1 MLSKIIK
8 NSLCLH
14 FDILYLSCQLYW
26 KEMRTKNIMK
36 KLFFITAVIF
46 LLYSCNKRENKTFRK
61 FYKASKGDSTAFLS
75 MVFTENTFYGEYE
88 IRYGL
93 LGKDS
98 GAVRGN
104 RIGDTLR
111 GDFCYRSYG
120 GDIKRAPFVLL
131 EKNQELKLG
140 AGLIST
146 YMTIPFYV
154 KGTLEF
160 KDSNF
165 LFKPIEKSQSGK

>member
-1 MLSKIIK
+1 MCID
-8 NSLCLH
+8 N
-14 FDILYLSCQLYW
+14 LYLLCQLYSR
-26 KEMRTKNIMK
+26 EMGTKKRIMK
-36 KLFFITAVIF
+36 KLFFIAAVIF
-46 LLYSCNKRENKTFRK
+46 LLHSCSKRESKTFKK

-75 MVFTENTFYGEYE
+75 LVFTENTFYGEYE

-131 EKNQELKLG
+131 KSNQKLKQG
-140 AGLIST
+140 TGLVST
-146 YMTIPFYV
+146 YMTIPFFV

-165 LFKPIEKSQSGK
+165 LFEPIQQREYGK

>member
-1 MLSKIIK
+1 MTI
-8 NSLCLH
+8 
-14 FDILYLSCQLYW
+14 
-26 KEMRTKNIMK
+26 ETKYRLK
-36 KLFFITAVIF
+36 KVFFAITAVF
-46 LLYSCNKRENKTFRK
+46 LIYSCNKKENGKIRK
-61 FYKASKGDSTAFLS
+61 FYKASKGEDTAFLALT
-75 MVFTENTFYGEYE
+75 FTKNTFYGEYE

-131 EKNQELKLG
+131 ESNQKLKEG
-140 AGLIST
+140 TGLVST

-165 LFKPIEKSQSGK
+165 LFKPIEKRDFGK

>member
-1 MLSKIIK
+1 MGTNKHIV
-8 NSLCLH
+8 
-14 FDILYLSCQLYW
+14 
-26 KEMRTKNIMK
+26 K
-36 KLFFITAVIF
+36 KMFFVVAVIF
-46 LLYSCNKRENKTFRK
+46 LLHSCNKRENSSIKK
-61 FYKASKGDSTAFLS
+61 FYKVSKGDSTAYLS
-75 MVFTENTFYGEYE
+75 LVFTKNTFYGEYE
-88 IRYGL
+88 IQYGL

-120 GDIKRAPFVLL
+120 GDIKRVPFVLL
-131 EKNQELKLG
+131 EKNQKLKQG
-140 AGLIST
+140 TGIIST

-160 KDSNF
+160 KESNF
-165 LFKPIEKSQSGK
+165 LFKPIEKSQSSK

>member
-1 MLSKIIK
+1 M
-8 NSLCLH
+8 
-14 FDILYLSCQLYW
+14 
-26 KEMRTKNIMK
+26 ETKKRMMK
-36 KLFFITAVIF
+36 KLFFIVAVIF
-46 LLYSCNKRENKTFRK
+46 LLHSCNKRENKTFKK

-75 MVFTENTFYGEYE
+75 LVFTQNTFYGEYE

-131 EKNQELKLG
+131 ENNQKLKQG
-140 AGLIST
+140 TGLVST

-165 LFKPIEKSQSGK
+165 LFEPIEKREFGK

>member
-1 MLSKIIK
+1 MSIY
-8 NSLCLH
+8 S
-14 FDILYLSCQLYW
+14 
-26 KEMRTKNIMK
+26 KEMVTNNYIVK
-36 KLFFITAVIF
+36 KLFFVVAVI
-46 LLYSCNKRENKTFRK
+46 LLLLSCNKRENTSIRK
-61 FYKASKGDSTAFLS
+61 FYKASQGDETAFLS
-75 MVFTENTFYGEYE
+75 LVFTKNTFYGEYE

-120 GDIKRAPFVLL
+120 GDIKRVPFVLL
-131 EKNQELKLG
+131 ERNGKLKQG
-140 AGLIST
+140 TGLIST
-146 YMTIPFYV
+146 YMTIPFYM

-160 KDSNF
+160 KESNF
-165 LFKPIEKSQSGK
+165 LFEQIEKSQFGK

>member
-1 MLSKIIK
+1 MISNKHIV
-8 NSLCLH
+8 
-14 FDILYLSCQLYW
+14 
-26 KEMRTKNIMK
+26 R
-36 KLFFITAVIF
+36 KLFFVVVVIF
-46 LLYSCNKRENKTFRK
+46 LLHSCNKRENSSIRK
-61 FYKASKGDSTAFLS
+61 FYKASKDDETAFLS
-75 MVFTENTFYGEYE
+75 LVFTKNTFYGEYE

-104 RIGDTLR
+104 RYGDTLR

-131 EKNQELKLG
+131 ETNEKLKLG
-140 AGLIST
+140 TGLIST
-146 YMTIPFYV
+146 YMTIPFYM

-160 KDSNF
+160 KDSSF
-165 LFKPIEKSQSGK
+165 LFEPIEQSQFGK

>member
-1 MLSKIIK
+1 MGTNKRIV
-8 NSLCLH
+8 
-14 FDILYLSCQLYW
+14 
-26 KEMRTKNIMK
+26 K
-36 KLFFITAVIF
+36 KLFFIVAVIF
-46 LLYSCNKRENKTFRK
+46 LLHSCNKRENKTFKK

-75 MVFTENTFYGEYE
+75 LVFTKNTFYGEYE

-104 RIGDTLR
+104 RHGDTLR

-131 EKNQELKLG
+131 ESNQKLKLG
-140 AGLIST
+140 TGLIST

-160 KDSNF
+160 KESNF
-165 LFKPIEKSQSGK
+165 LFEPIEQKQLGK

>member
-1 MLSKIIK
+1 
-8 NSLCLH
+8 
-14 FDILYLSCQLYW
+14 
-26 KEMRTKNIMK
+26 MRTNKRIVK
-36 KLFFITAVIF
+36 QLFFMATVII
-46 LLYSCNKRENKTFRK
+46 LLQACNKRENNTIRK
-61 FYKASKGDSTAFLS
+61 FYKASKGDETAFLS
-75 MVFTENTFYGEYE
+75 LVFTKNTFYGEYE

-131 EKNQELKLG
+131 ESNQKLKQG
-140 AGLIST
+140 TGLIST

-165 LFKPIEKSQSGK
+165 LFEPIEKREFGK

>member
-1 MLSKIIK
+1 MGTNKHIV
-8 NSLCLH
+8 
-14 FDILYLSCQLYW
+14 
-26 KEMRTKNIMK
+26 K
-36 KLFFITAVIF
+36 KMFFVVAVIF
-46 LLYSCNKRENKTFRK
+46 LLHSCNKRENSSIKK
-61 FYKASKGDSTAFLS
+61 FYKASKGDSTAYLS
-75 MVFTENTFYGEYE
+75 LVFTKNTFYGEYE
-88 IRYGL
+88 IQYGL

-120 GDIKRAPFVLL
+120 GDIKRVPFVLL
-131 EKNQELKLG
+131 EKNQKLKQG
-140 AGLIST
+140 TGIIST

-160 KDSNF
+160 KESNF
-165 LFKPIEKSQSGK
+165 LFKPIEKSQSSK

>member
-1 MLSKIIK
+1 MEMGTSKQIV
-8 NSLCLH
+8 
-14 FDILYLSCQLYW
+14 
-26 KEMRTKNIMK
+26 K
-36 KLFFITAVIF
+36 KLFFVVAVIF
-46 LLYSCNKRENKTFRK
+46 LLHSCNKRENSSIKK
-61 FYKASKGDSTAFLS
+61 FYKASKGDSTAYLS
-75 MVFTENTFYGEYE
+75 LVFTKNTFYGEYE
-88 IRYGL
+88 IQYGL

-131 EKNQELKLG
+131 ERNQKLKMG
-140 AGLIST
+140 TGLIST

-160 KDSNF
+160 KESNF
-165 LFKPIEKSQSGK
+165 LFKPIEQSRFGK

>member
-1 MLSKIIK
+1 MEINKRIV
-8 NSLCLH
+8 
-14 FDILYLSCQLYW
+14 
-26 KEMRTKNIMK
+26 K
-36 KLFFITAVIF
+36 KLFFMVAVIF
-46 LLYSCNKRENKTFRK
+46 LLHSCNKRENKTFKK

-75 MVFTENTFYGEYE
+75 LVFTENTFHGEYE

-98 GAVRGN
+98 GAVRGK

-131 EKNQELKLG
+131 KSNEKLKQG
-140 AGLIST
+140 TGLIST
-146 YMTIPFYV
+146 YMTIPFYM

-165 LFKPIEKSQSGK
+165 LFEPIEKREYGK

>member
-1 MLSKIIK
+1 M
-8 NSLCLH
+8 
-14 FDILYLSCQLYW
+14 
-26 KEMRTKNIMK
+26 ETKKSIVK
-36 KLFFITAVIF
+36 KLFFIATVIF
-46 LLYSCNKRENKTFRK
+46 LLHSCNKKESKTFKK

-75 MVFTENTFYGEYE
+75 LVFTKNTFYGEYE
-88 IRYGL
+88 IQYGL

-104 RIGDTLR
+104 RHGDTLR

-120 GDIKRAPFVLL
+120 GDIKRAPFVVL
-131 EKNQELKLG
+131 ESNEKLKLG
-140 AGLIST
+140 SGLVST
-146 YMTIPFYV
+146 YMTIPFYM

-165 LFKPIEKSQSGK
+165 LFEPIEKREYGK

>member
-1 MLSKIIK
+1 MGAKK
-8 NSLCLH
+8 H
-14 FDILYLSCQLYW
+14 VV
-26 KEMRTKNIMK
+26 K
-36 KLFFITAVIF
+36 KLFFVVAVIF
-46 LLYSCNKRENKTFRK
+46 LLHSCNKRENSSIRK
-61 FYKASKGDSTAFLS
+61 FYKASKGDETAFLS
-75 MVFTENTFYGEYE
+75 LVFTKNTFYGEYE

-104 RIGDTLR
+104 RYGDTLR

-131 EKNQELKLG
+131 ESNEKLKLG
-140 AGLIST
+140 TGLIST
-146 YMTIPFYV
+146 YMTIPFYM

-160 KDSNF
+160 KDSSF
-165 LFKPIEKSQSGK
+165 LFEPIEQSQFGK

>member
-1 MLSKIIK
+1 MI
-8 NSLCLH
+8 
-14 FDILYLSCQLYW
+14 FLYLPYQLDSI
-26 KEMRTKNIMK
+26 EMITNKHIVK
-36 KLFFITAVIF
+36 KVFFMVIVVF
-46 LLYSCNKRENKTFRK
+46 LVHGCNKRENKTFK
-61 FYKASKGDSTAFLS
+61 KIYKASKGDSIAFLS

-131 EKNQELKLG
+131 ENNQNLKLG
-140 AGLIST
+140 TGLIST

-165 LFKPIEKSQSGK
+165 LFKPIEKSQFGK

>member
-1 MLSKIIK
+1 M
-8 NSLCLH
+8 
-14 FDILYLSCQLYW
+14 
-26 KEMRTKNIMK
+26 ETKKGMMK
-36 KLFFITAVIF
+36 KLFFIVAVIF
-46 LLYSCNKRENKTFRK
+46 LLHSCNKRESKTFK
-61 FYKASKGDSTAFLS
+61 KIYKASKGDSTAFLS
-75 MVFTENTFYGEYE
+75 LVFTQNTFYGEYE

-131 EKNQELKLG
+131 ESNQKLQQG
-140 AGLIST
+140 TGLIST
-146 YMTIPFYV
+146 YMTIPFFV

-160 KDSNF
+160 KASNF
-165 LFKPIEKSQSGK
+165 LFEPIEKRDFEK

>member
-1 MLSKIIK
+1 M
-8 NSLCLH
+8 
-14 FDILYLSCQLYW
+14 
-26 KEMRTKNIMK
+26 ETKKSIVK
-36 KLFFITAVIF
+36 KLFFIATVIF
-46 LLYSCNKRENKTFRK
+46 LLHSCNKKENKTFKK

-75 MVFTENTFYGEYE
+75 LVFTKNTFYGEYE
-88 IRYGL
+88 IQYGL

-104 RIGDTLR
+104 RHGDTLR

-120 GDIKRAPFVLL
+120 GDIKRAPFVVL
-131 EKNQELKLG
+131 ESNEKLKLG
-140 AGLIST
+140 SGLVST
-146 YMTIPFYV
+146 YMTIPFYM

-165 LFKPIEKSQSGK
+165 LFEPIEKREYGK